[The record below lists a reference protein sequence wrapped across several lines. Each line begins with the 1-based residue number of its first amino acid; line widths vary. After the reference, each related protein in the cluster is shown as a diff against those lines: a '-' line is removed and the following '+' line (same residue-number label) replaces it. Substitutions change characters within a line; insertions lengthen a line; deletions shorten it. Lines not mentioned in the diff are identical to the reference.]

1 MQITILLALTAD
13 LCDRAPLDR
22 MTDAEQAVHE
32 AAANIPVEMSERLAN
47 ADKSSDKVT

>member
-13 LCDRAPLDR
+13 RCDRVPLDR

-32 AAANIPVEMSERLAN
+32 AAANIPASGQKPL
-47 ADKSSDKVT
+47 DKSSC